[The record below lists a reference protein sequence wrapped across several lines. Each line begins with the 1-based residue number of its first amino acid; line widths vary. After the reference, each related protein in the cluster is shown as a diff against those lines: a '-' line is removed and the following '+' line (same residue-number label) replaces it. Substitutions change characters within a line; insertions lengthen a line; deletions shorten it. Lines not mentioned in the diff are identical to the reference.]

1 MMNIIQIK
9 KMRQLLTIL
18 MLTLTLV
25 GVQVVKASPLHDHLS
40 HVAGCVFCHGDANE
54 AGLISPTS
62 TLNTNK
68 FKQAFIPYPS
78 QPLVSHT
85 DFSFH
90 SRAPPLFF
98 I

>member
-1 MMNIIQIK
+1 MLNIIHIK

-25 GVQVVKASPLHDHLS
+25 GVQVMKASPLHDHLS
-40 HVAGCVFCHGDANE
+40 HVAGCVLCHGDANE
-54 AGLISPTS
+54 TGLIGSAN
-62 TLNTNK
+62 TLSSIT
-68 FKQAFIPYPS
+68 FAQPFIPS
-78 QPLVSHT
+78 GKQPLLSRTH
-85 DFSFH
+85 FSFH

>member
-1 MMNIIQIK
+1 MNIIQIK
-9 KMRQLLTIL
+9 KMRQLLSIL

-68 FKQAFIPYPS
+68 FKQACIPYPS
-78 QPLVSHT
+78 QSLVSHT
-85 DFSFH
+85 DFFFH